1 MNSFMNLKNTSCP
14 MKIITEES
22 PDEMNRGK
30 ATEGQRGGLTFKI
43 HETSITWK
51 IPSSNR
57 TIDQAQEEVLHLG
70 EEEGEE
76 DPRKFRIM
84 IQRTHTSTTNNM
96 EEATTPKC
104 AQRQKRT

>member
-1 MNSFMNLKNTSCP
+1 MNLKNTSCP
-14 MKIITEES
+14 TKIIAEES
-22 PDEMNRGK
+22 PKEMNRGK
-30 ATEGQRGGLTFKI
+30 ATEGQCGCFTFKI

-51 IPSSNR
+51 IPYSNR

-84 IQRTHTSTTNNM
+84 IQRTHTSTANNM
-96 EEATTPKC
+96 EEDTTPKRT
-104 AQRQKRT
+104 QRRKRT